1 MTRPLVLAHPGLG
14 GFEALFGQT
23 YEIVRLPADP
33 ATLQARAA
41 VVVGSIGLPRD
52 ALERAPHLQ
61 LIACFGAGTDGVD
74 RALCAAR
81 GIAVT
86 NCPAINHE
94 DVADVGIGLLI
105 STARN
110 IAAGDRLVR
119 SDGWSG
125 LMAFAPVRRLR
136 GRKLGIVG
144 LGAIGAAFATRAAA
158 LGLDVRWTGPRPKPD
173 APYPFEPNLV
183 ALAAWADVLA
193 VCAPGGAASDKLI
206 DAGVIAA
213 LGPDGMLINVA
224 RGSLVDEDA
233 LIDALKSGR
242 LGSAGLDVFAT
253 EPTPP
258 ARWADVP
265 NVTLTPHL
273 GGATREAIM
282 ESAQL
287 VLENLRRFFA
297 GDPLATPAP

>member
-61 LIACFGAGTDGVD
+61 
-74 RALCAAR
+74 
-81 GIAVT
+81 
-86 NCPAINHE
+86 
-94 DVADVGIGLLI
+94 
-105 STARN
+105 
-110 IAAGDRLVR
+110 
-119 SDGWSG
+119 
-125 LMAFAPVRRLR
+125 RLR

-173 APYPFEPNLV
+173 APYPFEPDLA

-193 VCAPGGAASDKLI
+193 VCAPGGAATDKLI

-233 LIDALKSGR
+233 LIDALKAGR